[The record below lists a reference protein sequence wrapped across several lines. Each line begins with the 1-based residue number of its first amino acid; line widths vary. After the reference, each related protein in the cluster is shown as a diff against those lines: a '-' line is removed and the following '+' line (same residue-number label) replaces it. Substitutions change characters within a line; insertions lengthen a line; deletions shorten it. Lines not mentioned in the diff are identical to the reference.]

1 MYFIPSFFMTLQ
13 LFSSLSFY
21 QPKSLSSP
29 PQVSFLQG
37 IKAGN
42 NFFNGAVYLSETQKA
57 REEPAYSIKNAAVI
71 LSPDKNGRLKIGAG
85 NLDSSASLA
94 LLKNPETYSLKPLKF
109 QMKLPSNSAAEQP
122 VFYGLSWNGN
132 FAGQK
137 LTISTLASD
146 EKKAVYLQL
155 GTENKKTS
163 LSFTFGCTKIPAKNI
178 SSTRWYFTS
187 PPRKE
192 SPLYSGNTEFYYRP
206 QKKDFPLTVK
216 NSASVSLQP
225 ETGDAFFSDN
235 LLLDYNRRNFDF
247 RTKLFL
253 ATEEYL
259 TVTGDNL
266 KNPASVY
273 FKVSYNKNGFQS
285 SFSAKNT
292 LTKTSTWPKVYQWE
306 LDSSAFVKIPLTA
319 SSALSGSLSLYDYC
333 QSAEKDESV
342 VKASLAFSTHL
353 FGKKLQ
359 MHGYSESKLL
369 GEITGLS
376 AKMTAIQSISSSSR
390 MIYSVYVSEKDGELT
405 KAETEI
411 DFFSKKADM
420 KAKISA
426 VPDSK
431 NERLCFSAVFSMN
444 LKNLLSASP
453 RL

>member
-13 LFSSLSFY
+13 LFSSMSFY

-42 NFFNGAVYLSETQKA
+42 HFFNGAVYFSETQKA
-57 REEPAYSIKNAAVI
+57 QEEPSYSIKNAAVI

-85 NLDSSASLA
+85 NLDTSASLA
-94 LLKNPETYSLKPLKF
+94 LLKNPVTYSLKPLKF

-122 VFYGLSWNGN
+122 AFYGFLWNEN
-132 FAGQK
+132 FAGQGFFVG
-137 LTISTLASD
+137 TLASD
-146 EKKAVYLQL
+146 EKNAVYLQL
-155 GTENKKTS
+155 GTENRETS
-163 LSFTFGCTKIPAKNI
+163 LSVTFGCATIPGKYI

-259 TVTGDNL
+259 TVTGDSL

-292 LTKTSTWPKVYQWE
+292 LTRTSTWPKVYQWE

-319 SSALSGSLSLYDYC
+319 SSFLSGSLSLYDYC
-333 QSAEKDESV
+333 QSAENDDADL
-342 VKASLAFSTHL
+342 KASVTFSTL
-353 FGKKLQ
+353 VFGKKLH
-359 MHGYSESKLL
+359 MNGSSESKLS
-369 GEITGLS
+369 GEITALS
-376 AKMTAIQSISSSSR
+376 AKITAVQSISSSSR
-390 MIYSVYVSEKDGELT
+390 ITYSVYIREKDKEFA

-411 DFFSKKADM
+411 AFYSKKADM

-426 VPDSK
+426 VPDNK
-431 NERLCFSAVFSMN
+431 NERLCFTAVFSMY
-444 LKNLLSASP
+444 LKNLLPVSP
-453 RL
+453 